1 VPLITPPSDDISQII
16 FHTLEALSNQRFR
29 RTSSCLG
36 STEDQLRIMPPISL
50 VTLAASLREALDSPL
65 VAESKVEQEARLD
78 IIDMIPVLNRRLV
91 GEVQT
96 IRDMAW
102 EVRF

>member
-1 VPLITPPSDDISQII
+1 
-16 FHTLEALSNQRFR
+16 
-29 RTSSCLG
+29 
-36 STEDQLRIMPPISL
+36 MPPTNL
-50 VTLAASLREALDSPL
+50 VTLAASLREALGSPL
-65 VAESKVEQEARLD
+65 VAESKAEQEARLD

-102 EVRF
+102 EVRL